1 VPLLFAVGVTEVA
14 ARKILG
20 LDPEKKEDISNTPI

>member
-1 VPLLFAVGVTEVA
+1 MMMTCSASVLFAVGVTEVA

-20 LDPEKKEDISNTPI
+20 LDPEKK